1 MVEHTPRIDAD
12 GTRDA
17 TDATGD
23 RRRGP
28 SLVLLVSGLA
38 TTALAAVVL
47 AGVDPTPW
55 FQ

>member
-1 MVEHTPRIDAD
+1 MDEYTPRVDAD
-12 GTRDA
+12 ATR
-17 TDATGD
+17 DATGD

-28 SLVLLVSGLA
+28 SLVLLVSGVA

>member
-1 MVEHTPRIDAD
+1 MDEYTPRIDA
-12 GTRDA
+12 DA

-28 SLVLLVSGLA
+28 SLVLLVSGVA